1 MARHRTLVRLSRA
14 LRALAVV
21 VASTVGMTMLFQ
33 ADLGRGLVMPSWKVA
48 TAPPVLYLTIAL
60 LALRHLPLDRKV
72 GWALAACGVNVA
84 LALGSAVLLSLAYP
98 MSLEGALLRSFWTYV
113 PGPLLHLVAAP
124 LVLLAWRSRVVPVRT
139 LRLARAGVY
148 EAPLFVGLPAPPLGG
163 TTPNWDAVHRPSTL
177 PNWVP
182 PAPMTFE
189 RSEPPDAHRPSVAV
203 LEMPEDFV
211 EPVVFVPTAA
221 SAAARGSVLA
231 PAYVPPTEA
240 PAAPPTPPPAPP
252 PPPPAPAVTLPVAP
266 PPIAPPPVAP
276 PPVVPAPVAAPVVPP
291 PPTPVLVAP
300 PAPAEPPALPDEPM
314 VRVPLL
320 KIADQLP
327 PDVFNLP
334 PERLAESLREPH
346 MLVVPRRLVLPQL
359 REGAVDIAWTLVEDQ
374 FPELALAVPAAEV
387 RRRFPGW
394 VISLPMDEVVRQIPP
409 ELLRVEAPAADLSQ
423 IGTFPA
429 PFTPGPP
436 APEPPAETPAPREVE
451 PPVEPAPSPVVSPPP
466 VPAAPIVVAEPPAPV
481 PVRAA
486 AAPPPPPAAG
496 TPSARPVPVPRA
508 TSPTPPPIAPPVE
521 HAETVDEESET
532 LARTLALGLT
542 SLGAFDWR
550 VQRIGGR
557 PHVSFVAPTLT
568 REPLDVLA
576 ASAATLVERLGSWAV
591 EQVTI
596 RTTRVA
602 CVLTPLG
609 PRGTFAAGIR
619 RNGAVAMLELTAARA
634 ARSAA
639 GTAVVPPA
647 GLPLAPV
654 PTTATEGG
662 NGHRRL
668 GEAARALSAFGPVVA
683 SVAEAAGRTPG
694 VYVFADRDEGV
705 LAAVAR
711 IVHEGLLARHDAEAL
726 GRLESVE
733 LRRGRQRAVVWPL
746 RGQPGAPSLLATV
759 GEVVLPGRAHRAVAL
774 AAALLEAR

>member
-14 LRALAVV
+14 LRVLAVV
-21 VASTVGMTMLFQ
+21 VASTVGTTMLFQ
-33 ADLGRGLVMPSWKVA
+33 ADFGRGLVMPSWKVA

-60 LALRHLPLDRKV
+60 LALRHVPLDRKV

-113 PGPLLHLVAAP
+113 PGPLIHLIAAP

-139 LRLARAGVY
+139 LRLARAGTY

-163 TTPNWDAVHRPSTL
+163 ATPNWDAVHRPSTL
-177 PNWVP
+177 PDWTP
-182 PAPMTFE
+182 PPRAPMTFE
-189 RSEPPDAHRPSVAV
+189 RSEPPDSQRPSVAV
-203 LEMPEDFV
+203 LELPEDIV

-221 SAAARGSVLA
+221 SAVARAAVA
-231 PAYVPPTEA
+231 PPAYVPPTEA
-240 PAAPPTPPPAPP
+240 PAALPPPAPP
-252 PPPPAPAVTLPVAP
+252 VTL
-266 PPIAPPPVAP
+266 PPVAP
-276 PPVVPAPVAAPVVPP
+276 PPVAPAPVAAPVVPP
-291 PPTPVLVAP
+291 PAPVVVEP
-300 PAPAEPPALPDEPM
+300 PAPAEPPPSPDEPM

-359 REGAVDIAWTLVEDQ
+359 REGAVDIPWTLVEDQ

-394 VISLPMDEVVRQIPP
+394 VISLPMNEVVRQIPP

-423 IGTFPA
+423 IGAFPA

-436 APEPPAETPAPREVE
+436 GPEPPAETPAPRADVE
-451 PPVEPAPSPVVSPPP
+451 PPPVEPPAPPVVLPPPASPAPVVIEEAPAPVGSASAPAPTAPAGAASAPPPRPVPAPRATRPESPPP
-466 VPAAPIVVAEPPAPV
+466 VVQPAEPPAD
-481 PVRAA
+481 A
-486 AAPPPPPAAG
+486 
-496 TPSARPVPVPRA
+496 
-508 TSPTPPPIAPPVE
+508 
-521 HAETVDEESET
+521 AETVDEESET

-550 VQRIGGR
+550 VQRVGGR
-557 PHVSFVAPTLT
+557 PHVSFVAPTLA

-609 PRGTFAAGIR
+609 PRGTFAAAIR
-619 RNGAVAMLELTAARA
+619 RNGAVAMLELTAARTG
-634 ARSAA
+634 RGAA
-639 GTAVVPPA
+639 GTAVMPPP

-654 PTTATEGG
+654 PTAATDGG

-668 GEAARALSAFGPVVA
+668 GEAARALGPFGSVVA

-694 VYVFADRDEGV
+694 VYVFAERDEGV

-711 IVHEGLLARHDAEAL
+711 IVHEALLARHDAEAL

-733 LRRGRQRAVVWPL
+733 LQRGRQRAVVWPL
-746 RGQPGAPSLLATV
+746 RGQPGAPSLLAVV
-759 GEVVLPGRAHRAVAL
+759 GEVALPGRAHRALAL